1 MAISKIKIT
10 NFKSIG
16 ETLTVDF
23 SQGVNILVG
32 DNDVGKSTI
41 LEDQLK
47 EANTHVRISNLPP
60 SPMGFKYHH
69 AQLIF
74 TCNFV
79 YDIQH
84 AWEGVFTRNGSLLI
98 KSSTACDAEAPAR
111 NPNDFEKGEL

>member
-1 MAISKIKIT
+1 MVSARGHEIEVGPVGTT
-10 NFKSIG
+10 NLLMQVK
-16 ETLTVDF
+16 F
-23 SQGVNILVG
+23 SGVKCPRGIYIW
-32 DNDVGKSTI
+32 S

-98 KSSTACDAEAPAR
+98 KSRAACDAEAPAR